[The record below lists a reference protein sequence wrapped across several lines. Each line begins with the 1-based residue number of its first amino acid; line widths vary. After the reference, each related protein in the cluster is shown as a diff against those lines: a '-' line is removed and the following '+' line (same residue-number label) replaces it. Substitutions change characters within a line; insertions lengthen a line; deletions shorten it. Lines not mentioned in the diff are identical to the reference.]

1 MFLKLFFTV
10 TIAFI
15 FLNLLLMDICIS
27 ILLRATMD
35 RFKIRV
41 QHIYIHIY
49 NVVFGFVSCRLETNI
64 RGRRSACQEIA
75 RE

>member
-1 MFLKLFFTV
+1 
-10 TIAFI
+10 
-15 FLNLLLMDICIS
+15 MDVCIS

-35 RFKIRV
+35 RFKIHV
-41 QHIYIHIY
+41 QYIHIY

-75 RE
+75 RVGLDA